1 MNLPRNLVPGA
12 PAGTLPVTPGEASLF
27 TVDQESDS
35 STEVMSHNLPQAAS
49 SAEVKRVLIL
59 MSETGGGHRAA
70 AEAIQ
75 EGFEH
80 LYRDAVAVTI
90 VDAWKNHVAWPIN
103 RTGNTY
109 GWLVNDAIWLW
120 KSIWLLEHAPKLVDN
135 LLKLFYPLVAPGLS
149 RLFREQAPDVIV
161 SVHPLITQ
169 FPLMVLKRQK
179 TNIPFVTVVTDLV
192 SGYHTWYHPH
202 TTLCLVPTDL
212 ARQQALDLG
221 MPPDKLEVVG
231 QPVALKFAAGLGEK
245 TYLRARLGLDLD
257 LPLVLLV
264 GGGVGYGRL
273 FQIAR
278 SIAHKRPPA
287 QLVVI
292 TGRNESLRQRL
303 EAVEWEIPTRVC
315 GFVTNM
321 PEFMGATD
329 IFITK
334 AGPGSISE
342 AFIAGLPIILFGYI
356 PGQEQGN
363 VRYVLENNA
372 GVYLPEPEAIAA
384 EVADWLKPGNPVMGQ
399 MARNAA
405 RLARPEAALDIA
417 RRIYSLVA

>member
-1 MNLPRNLVPGA
+1 MNILPKLAPATPAGKLPALPGA
-12 PAGTLPVTPGEASLF
+12 TSLF
-27 TVDQESDS
+27 SANQASDPAAA
-35 STEVMSHNLPQAAS
+35 VMPAHQQRAA
-49 SAEVKRVLIL
+49 ARVKRVLIL

-75 EGFEH
+75 EGFNH
-80 LYRDAVAVTI
+80 LYHETVAVTI
-90 VDAWKNHVAWPIN
+90 VDAWKNHVAWPVN

-109 GWLVNDAIWLW
+109 GWLVNDAVWLW
-120 KSIWLLEHAPKLVDN
+120 KSIWLLEHVPNLVDN
-135 LLKLFYPLVAPGLS
+135 LLKLVYPLVAPGLS

-179 TNIPFVTVVTDLV
+179 MDIPFVTVVTDLV
-192 SGYHTWYHPH
+192 SGYHTWYQPN

-221 MPPDKLEVVG
+221 MPPEKLEVVG

-245 TYLRARLGLDLD
+245 TYLRAKLDLDLD
-257 LPLVLLV
+257 LPVVLLV

-273 FQIAR
+273 DQIAR
-278 SIAHKRPPA
+278 CIAQKRPPA

-292 TGRNESLRQRL
+292 AGRNEALRQRL
-303 EAVEWEIPTRVC
+303 AATAWEIPTRVC

-342 AFIAGLPIILFGYI
+342 AFIAGLPIILYGYI
-356 PGQEQGN
+356 PGQEEGN
-363 VRYVLENNA
+363 VRYVQKYNA
-372 GVYLPEPEAIAA
+372 GVYLPDPEAIAR
-384 EVADWLKPGNPVMGQ
+384 EVVDWLKPGNPVLEQ
-399 MARNAA
+399 MAHNAA
-405 RLARPEAALDIA
+405 RLARPEAALTIA
-417 RRIYSLVA
+417 RRIYSLLA

>member
-1 MNLPRNLVPGA
+1 MNTLPDLTPAA
-12 PAGTLPVTPGEASLF
+12 PAGKLPAPFF
-27 TVDQESDS
+27 TVNQKS
-35 STEVMSHNLPQAAS
+35 SLVAADMPENRPQAAP
-49 SAEVKRVLIL
+49 SAAVKRVLIL

-75 EGFEH
+75 EGFNH
-80 LYRDAVAVTI
+80 LYHDAVAVTI

-109 GWLVNDAIWLW
+109 GWLINDAVWLW
-120 KSIWLLEHAPKLVDN
+120 KSIWLLEHAPNLVDN
-135 LLKLFYPLVAPGLS
+135 LLKLVYPLVAPGLS
-149 RLFREQAPDVIV
+149 RLFRDQAPDVIV

-179 TNIPFVTVVTDLV
+179 LNIPFVTVVTDLV
-192 SGYHTWYHPH
+192 SGYHTWYHPN
-202 TTLCLVPTDL
+202 TTLCLVPTEL

-221 MPPDKLEVVG
+221 MPPEKLEVVG

-245 TYLRARLGLDLD
+245 TYLRAKLGLDLD
-257 LPLVLLV
+257 LPVVLLV

-278 SIAHKRPPA
+278 CIAQKCPPA

-292 TGRNESLRQRL
+292 TGRNEALKQKL
-303 EAVEWEIPTRVC
+303 EATAWEIPTRVC

-342 AFIAGLPIILFGYI
+342 AFIAGLPIILYGYI
-356 PGQEQGN
+356 PGQEEGN
-363 VRYVLENNA
+363 VRYVQEYNA
-372 GVYLPEPEAIAA
+372 GVYLPDPEAIAL
-384 EVADWLKPGNPVMGQ
+384 EVADWLKPGNSIKGQ

-405 RLARPEAALDIA
+405 RLARPEAALTIA
-417 RRIYSLVA
+417 RRIYGLLA

>member
-1 MNLPRNLVPGA
+1 MNILPKLAPAMPAGKIPALPGA
-12 PAGTLPVTPGEASLF
+12 ASLF
-27 TVDQESDS
+27 SVDQASGPAVVRFD
-35 STEVMSHNLPQAAS
+35 HPQQAAP
-49 SAEVKRVLIL
+49 SARVKRVLIL

-75 EGFEH
+75 EGFNH
-80 LYRDAVAVTI
+80 LYHETVAVTI
-90 VDAWKNHVAWPIN
+90 VDAWKNHVAWPVN

-109 GWLVNDAIWLW
+109 GWLVNDAVWLW
-120 KSIWLLEHAPKLVDN
+120 KSIWLLEHAPNLVDN
-135 LLKLFYPLVAPGLS
+135 LLKLVYPLVAPGLS

-179 TNIPFVTVVTDLV
+179 IGVPFVTVVTDLV
-192 SGYHTWYHPH
+192 SGYHTWYQPN

-245 TYLRARLGLDLD
+245 TYLRAKLGLDLD
-257 LPLVLLV
+257 LPVVLLM

-278 SIAHKRPPA
+278 CIAQKRPPA

-292 TGRNESLRQRL
+292 AGRNEALRRKL
-303 EAVEWEIPTRVC
+303 AATAWEIPTRVC

-342 AFIAGLPIILFGYI
+342 AFIAGLPIILYGYI
-356 PGQEQGN
+356 HGQEEGN
-363 VRYVLENNA
+363 VRYVQKYNA
-372 GVYLPEPEAIAA
+372 GVYLPDPEAIAL
-384 EVADWLKPGNPVMGQ
+384 EVVDWLKPGNPILEQ
-399 MARNAA
+399 MAHNAA
-405 RLARPEAALDIA
+405 RLARPEAVLTIA
-417 RRIYSLVA
+417 RRIYGLVA